1 MGSQIISLIMRAH
14 NEQTSKLI
22 AKEEILTMC
31 HMQNAEISFVTE
43 SKKLESSKFCS
54 NSNPSKN

>member
-1 MGSQIISLIMRAH
+1 MRAH